1 MAPLTDRTTLLV
13 LEGTGLTAADVTA
26 VAHGRAGVT
35 VARPARARDRDRAAA
50 ARESAQRIAARRPV
64 HG

>member
-1 MAPLTDRTTLLV
+1 MAPLTDRTTPLV
-13 LEGTGLTAADVTA
+13 LEGTGLTVADVTT

-35 VARPARARDRDRAAA
+35 VARPARDRVAA

>member
-1 MAPLTDRTTLLV
+1 MAPLTDRTTPLV
-13 LEGTGLTAADVTA
+13 LEGTGLIAADVTEA
-26 VAHGRAGVT
+26 AHGRAGVT
-35 VARPARARDRDRAAA
+35 VARPTRARDRAAA

>member
-1 MAPLTDRTTLLV
+1 MAPLTDRTTPLV
-13 LEGTGLTAADVTA
+13 LEGTGLTAADVTEA
-26 VAHGRAGVT
+26 AHGRAGVT
-35 VARPARARDRDRAAA
+35 VARPARARARAAA